1 MGARAR
7 IGSLSFALFA
17 LNAAIVWPL
26 FGAEY
31 LNDFQ
36 SVEGIFITFG
46 RFLREYWP
54 HASWFPWSD
63 AGMPFENSYLPL
75 VSYMVA
81 AIAFVA
87 RCSPAHAFHF
97 LTALF
102 YSLGPVFLFLFARR
116 LSGRVAPAFL
126 AAVFWSLLS
135 PSSMVPE
142 LLRDIGTVWGSR
154 RLMNI
159 VVYGETPHAVSVA
172 LLPLALLLLGR
183 ALDRLNPRRFAL
195 AVLALAAMMLSNTF
209 GIVVAAVGALILAG
223 TFPEAAHNGPGWRPV
238 SGLHGGRRRILCA
251 LTDFG
256 WRPLAR
262 TAGMLFAAYLLICR
276 FLPPSLA
283 RLIAVNAQSIG
294 GDYRFTWKARLIGV
308 AFAVALAALWWLVRR
323 RADPAMRFALL
334 FAACFAGIPILFYA
348 AGVSF
353 LPQPNRYQLEMDL
366 AVCLLAAFVAD
377 AVLRRLPRRSVVAIA
392 AVSAVAFAWIAT
404 KNYQFARRLIHP
416 VDVTRTVAFREA
428 RWIGSHLPGQR
439 VFIAGENEY
448 WFNLFA
454 DNPQLSAGHDPSA
467 PNWMQR
473 VAVYAIYSG
482 RNAGDRDGPIS
493 VFWLKAF
500 GCGAVA
506 VPGPNSADAYKAV
519 VHPRKFDG
527 LIPLVWRDDDES
539 IYQVPLRS
547 ASLAHVIPESAMVRR
562 HPIHGLD
569 IDPVEAYVAALDD
582 PALPSASLVWQTPE
596 RGRISTNVA
605 PGEVVALQ
613 VNYDPGWE
621 AREDDRPLRIRRD
634 GLGLMIIDPG
644 HSGPCKIDL
653 AFTGGPERI
662 ACLAV
667 SLAAALALICAML
680 WPRRHRIP

>member
-26 FGAEY
+26 FRVEY
-31 LNDFQ
+31 LDDFQ

-46 RFLREYWP
+46 RFLRDYWP
-54 HASWFPWSD
+54 HSSWFPWFD

-75 VSYMVA
+75 VPYLVA
-81 AIAFVA
+81 AAAFVA

-102 YSLGPVFLFLFARR
+102 YALGPIFLFLFARK

-126 AAVFWSLLS
+126 AAVFWSVLS
-135 PSSMVPE
+135 PSSMIPE
-142 LLRDIGTVWGSR
+142 LLRDIGTFWGSR

-159 VVYGETPHAVSVA
+159 VFYGETPHAISVA
-172 LLPLALLLLGR
+172 LLPLALLLVGR
-183 ALDRLNPRRFAL
+183 ALDRPDPRRFAL

-209 GIVVAAVGALILAG
+209 GIVVAVLGAVMLVGSRTG
-223 TFPEAAHNGPGWRPV
+223 SGWRP
-238 SGLHGGRRRILCA
+238 
-251 LTDFG
+251 F
-256 WRPLAR
+256 AR
-262 TAGMLFAAYLLICR
+262 TAAMLVAAYLLICR
-276 FLPPSLA
+276 FLPPTLA

-294 GDYRFTWKARLIGV
+294 GDYRFTWRARLLGV
-308 AFAVALAALWWLVRR
+308 AFAAGLAVLGRLLRR
-323 RADPAMRFALL
+323 KTDPAMRFALL

-348 AGVSF
+348 GGVGF
-353 LPQPNRYQLEMDL
+353 VPQPNRYQLEMDL
-366 AVCLLAAFVAD
+366 AVCLLAALVMD
-377 AVLRRLPRRSVVAIA
+377 AVLRRLPRRALMAIA
-392 AVSAVAFAWIAT
+392 ALSAIAFAWIAA

-416 VDVTRTVAFREA
+416 VDVTRTLAFREA
-428 RWIGSHLPGQR
+428 RWIGDHLPGQR
-439 VFIAGENEY
+439 VFIAGQNEY

-473 VAVYAIYSG
+473 VAVYSIYSG
-482 RNAGDRDGPIS
+482 QNAGDRDGSIS
-493 VFWLKAF
+493 VFWLRAF
-500 GCGAVA
+500 GCGAIA
-506 VPGPNSADAYKAV
+506 VPGPNSVDAYKAV

-539 IYQVPLRS
+539 VYQVPLRS
-547 ASLAHVIPESAMVRR
+547 PSLAHVIPESAMVRR
-562 HPIHGLD
+562 QPMHGLD
-569 IDPVEAYVAALDD
+569 IDPVQAYVAALQD
-582 PALPSASLVWQTPE
+582 PALPTVALAWRNPE
-596 RGRISTNVA
+596 RGRITANVA

-621 AREDDRPLRIRRD
+621 AREGGRRLRIRRD

-644 HSGPCKIDL
+644 RTGKCDIDL
-653 AFTGGPERI
+653 TFTGGGERNAALLVSI
-662 ACLAV
+662 AM
-667 SLAAALALICAML
+667 ALALLCTLL
-680 WPRRHRIP
+680 WPRSYRTPQRIP

>member
-26 FGAEY
+26 FRIEY
-31 LNDFQ
+31 LDDFQ
-36 SVEGIFITFG
+36 SVEGIFITVG

-54 HASWFPWSD
+54 HASWFPWFD

-75 VSYMVA
+75 VSYLVA

-116 LSGRVAPAFL
+116 LSGRVAPAFV

-142 LLRDIGTVWGSR
+142 LLRDMGTVWGSR

-172 LLPLALLLLGR
+172 LLPLALLLIGR
-183 ALDRLNPRRFAL
+183 ALDRPNLRRFAL

-209 GIVVAAVGALILAG
+209 GIVVAAIGAVILAG
-223 TFPEAAHNGPGWRPV
+223 TR
-238 SGLHGGRRRILCA
+238 
-251 LTDFG
+251 TDFG
-256 WRPLAR
+256 WRTIAR

-294 GDYRFTWKARLIGV
+294 GDYRFTWKARLVGV
-308 AFAVALAALWWLVRR
+308 AFAVALVALWWLLRHR
-323 RADPAMRFALL
+323 TDSAMRFALL
-334 FAACFAGIPILFYA
+334 FAACFAGIPILFYI

-377 AVLRRLPRRSVVAIA
+377 AVLCRLPRRSVVAIA
-392 AVSAVAFAWIAT
+392 AVSVIAFAWVAA

-416 VDVTRTVAFREA
+416 VEVTRTIAFREA
-428 RWIGSHLPGQR
+428 RWIADHLPGER

-467 PNWMQR
+467 PNRMQR
-473 VAVYAIYSG
+473 VAVYTIYSG
-482 RNAGDRDGPIS
+482 QNARERDGPIS

-506 VPGPNSADAYKAV
+506 VPGPASADAYKAV

-527 LIPLVWRDDDES
+527 LIPLVWRDNDES

-547 ASLAHVIPESAMVRR
+547 TSLAHVIPESAIVRR
-562 HPIHGLD
+562 QPIHGLD
-569 IDPVEAYVAALDD
+569 VDTVQAYVAALED
-582 PALPSASLVWQTPE
+582 PALPTAALAWQTPE
-596 RGRISTNVA
+596 RGRISANVA

-621 AREDDRPLRIRRD
+621 AREDGRLLRIRRD
-634 GLGLMIIDPG
+634 GLGLMIIEPRSTGPG
-644 HSGPCKIDL
+644 DIDL
-653 AFTGGPERI
+653 AFRGGPERNV
-662 ACLAV
+662 CSAV
-667 SLAAALALICAML
+667 SIAAALALLCALL
-680 WPRRHRIP
+680 WPRGQRIP